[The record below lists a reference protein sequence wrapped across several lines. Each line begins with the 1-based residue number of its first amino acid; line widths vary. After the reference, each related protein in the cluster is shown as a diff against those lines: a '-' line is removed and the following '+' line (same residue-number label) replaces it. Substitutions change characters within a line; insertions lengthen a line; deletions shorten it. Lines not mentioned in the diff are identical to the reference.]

1 MIRNFIK
8 KLIERK
14 KRNEQFKKDFLKT
27 GIDLNESFKI
37 LEELVD
43 NKF

>member
-14 KRNEQFKKDFLKT
+14 KRNEQFKKNFLKKT
-27 GIDLNESFKI
+27 AIDLNESFK
-37 LEELVD
+37 
-43 NKF
+43 NAGRTGGQ

>member
-14 KRNEQFKKDFLKT
+14 KRNKQFKEDFLKKT
-27 GIDLNESFKI
+27 GIDLNESFK
-37 LEELVD
+37 
-43 NKF
+43 NAGRTGGQ

>member
-14 KRNEQFKKDFLKT
+14 KEMNSSKRFFKKT
-27 GIDLNESFKI
+27 GIDLNESFR
-37 LEELVD
+37 
-43 NKF
+43 NAGRTGGQ

>member
-14 KRNEQFKKDFLKT
+14 KRNEQFKKDFFKKT
-27 GIDLNESFKI
+27 GIDLNESLK
-37 LEELVD
+37 
-43 NKF
+43 NAGRTGGQ

>member
-8 KLIERK
+8 KLIER

-27 GIDLNESFKI
+27 GIDLNESFK
-37 LEELVD
+37 
-43 NKF
+43 NAGRTGGQ

>member
-14 KRNEQFKKDFLKT
+14 KRNEQFKKDFFKKT
-27 GIDLNESFKI
+27 GVDLNESFK
-37 LEELVD
+37 
-43 NKF
+43 NAGRTGGQ

>member
-14 KRNEQFKKDFLKT
+14 KRNEQFKKDFFKKT
-27 GIDLNESFKI
+27 GIDLIESFR
-37 LEELVD
+37 
-43 NKF
+43 NTGRTGGQ